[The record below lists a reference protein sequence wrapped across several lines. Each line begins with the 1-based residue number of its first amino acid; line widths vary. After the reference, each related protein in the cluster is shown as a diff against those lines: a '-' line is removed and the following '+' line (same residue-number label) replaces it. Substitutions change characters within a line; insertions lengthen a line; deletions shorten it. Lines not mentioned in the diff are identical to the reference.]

1 MRRKDSTEKD
11 DLRRRVMDLKRR
23 HPGPYLEPFMRAYP
37 NHDNWR
43 DTVKLMN
50 VMSMRSLDEEFIV
63 MMEMLYDT
71 TPQTENSK

>member
-1 MRRKDSTEKD
+1 MRRKDSNEKD
-11 DLRRRVMDLKRR
+11 DLRRRVMDLKRK
-23 HPGPYLEPFMRAYP
+23 HSGPYLEPFMNAYP

-63 MMEMLYDT
+63 MLEMLYDT
-71 TPQTENSK
+71 TPQATNSK